1 MLQGA
6 DELARADEHTDQTHL
21 PLGPGVFAAARVIV
35 TPRAVIP

>member
-21 PLGPGVFAAARVIV
+21 PRGVFAAARVIV
-35 TPRAVIP
+35 PSRAVGP